1 MLLMSYQENHENCC
15 QKCCQRTLK
24 NRHAKA
30 FDPHIIGALIV
41 GALQGLLIKKKNKIK
56 YM

>member
-1 MLLMSYQENHENCC
+1 MLLMRYQENHENCC

-24 NRHAKA
+24 NLPVKA
-30 FDPHIIGALIV
+30 FEPHIIGALIV
-41 GALQGLLIKKKNKIK
+41 IEFPGFLIKEKNKIK